1 MILNSQV
8 GRYALSGAVL
18 NVLGLIFF
26 SVLLQFCNYSL
37 IVSLSISFITINT
50 LYYLSQSLFVFK
62 KKLSYKNLTQF
73 VLNIIL
79 IYLVNIILL
88 LILVDLFKFNA
99 VLSQLIILIILVFSN
114 FLIQKKVIFK

>member
-1 MILNSQV
+1 MISNSQV

-62 KKLSYKNLTQF
+62 KKPSYKNLTQF
-73 VLNIIL
+73 VLNLIL
-79 IYLVNIILL
+79 IYLLNIILL

>member
-62 KKLSYKNLTQF
+62 KKPSYKNLTQF

-79 IYLVNIILL
+79 IYLLNIILL